1 MNEEVKKLATSFK
14 ANKLC
19 LNISKTKYS
28 SFHSSRERKDI
39 PNILP
44 LLHINNVLIK
54 RELVTKFLGVYL
66 DENISWKHHT
76 LIL

>member
-1 MNEEVKKLATSFK
+1 MNEEVQKLETSFK
-14 ANKLC
+14 TNKLC

-28 SFHSSRERKDI
+28 PFHSSRERKDI

-44 LLHINNVLIK
+44 LLHINNVPIK
-54 RELVTKFLGVYL
+54 REFVTKFIGVYL